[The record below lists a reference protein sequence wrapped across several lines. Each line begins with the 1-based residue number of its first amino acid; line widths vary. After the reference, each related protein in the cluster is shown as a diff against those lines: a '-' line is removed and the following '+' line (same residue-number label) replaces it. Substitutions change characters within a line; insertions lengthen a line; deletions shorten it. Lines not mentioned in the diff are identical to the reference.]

1 MGKILAVSLILS
13 LILSVGLIV
22 LKKGNNT
29 DAKEGEE
36 LIYQGA
42 IPWGYDLQHFRKTGE
57 TIRISDING

>member
-42 IPWGYDLQHFRKTGE
+42 IPLGYDLQHFRKTGE